1 MKGDVFMKTISIII
15 PCYNEET
22 VLPFYF
28 EAVDKILPTIEGY
41 RIDFILVNDGSK
53 DGTLSVMQKIYRER
67 DDVNIVNLSR
77 NFGQNPALTA
87 GLASS
92 KSDYVIMMD
101 ADLQDPVTMI
111 PRICEKFSEGYE
123 VVNPHR
129 AQRQTDTLFK
139 RNTAAFFYRFTNS
152 LEGKEV
158 LPSNVN
164 CFRGL
169 SRRAVDRIM
178 ALPEKDRLLVN
189 EIPLVGFKTCQI
201 DFERE
206 KRKAG
211 KSKYNI
217 KKMVNYAFDIISS
230 GTAKPLYFPI
240 KAGALSSLFFLGS
253 SLLLLVFY
261 FLGHYQVLSFD
272 IQPLIIFLILS
283 FVFFGISVLLFFI
296 GLLGIYLH
304 NVVINTRDRPTYCI
318 DYLYRKEDKEKDE

>member
-1 MKGDVFMKTISIII
+1 MKTVSIII

-22 VLPFYF
+22 VLPIYF
-28 EAVDKILPTIEGY
+28 EAVDKVIAGIEGFQV
-41 RIDFILVNDGSK
+41 DFILVNDGSK
-53 DGTLSVMQKIYRER
+53 DKTLDVMKELYRKR
-67 DDVNIVNLSR
+67 NDVNIVNLSR

-92 KSDYVIMMD
+92 TSDYVIMMD

-111 PRICEKFSEGYE
+111 PKICAKFAEGFE

-129 AQRQTDTLFK
+129 ASRQTDTSFK

-152 LEGKEV
+152 LEGREI
-158 LPSNVN
+158 LPANVN

-169 SRRAVDRIM
+169 SRRAVDVIM

-217 KKMVNYAFDIISS
+217 KKMINYAFDIISS
-230 GTAKPLYFPI
+230 GTTKPLYLPI
-240 KAGALSSLFFLGS
+240 KVGAVSSGVFFLS
-253 SLLLLVFY
+253 SLLLMIFY
-261 FLGHYQVLSFD
+261 FLGHYGVLSFD
-272 IQPLIIFLILS
+272 VAPLALFTVIS
-283 FVFFGISVLLFFI
+283 FVLFGIAVLLFFI
-296 GLLGIYLH
+296 GLLSIYLH
-304 NVVINTRDRPTYCI
+304 NILINTRDRPTYCI
-318 DYLYRKEDKEKDE
+318 DYIYRKEEKE

>member
-1 MKGDVFMKTISIII
+1 MKTVSIIL

-22 VLPFYF
+22 VLPYYF
-28 EAVDKILPTIEGY
+28 EAVDKVLPTIEGFSF
-41 RIDFILVNDGSK
+41 DFILVNDGSK
-53 DGTLSVMQKIYRER
+53 DKTLETMEKLYQER
-67 DDVNIVNLSR
+67 NDINIVNLSR

-101 ADLQDPVTMI
+101 ADLQDPITMI
-111 PRICEKFSEGYE
+111 SKICDKFAQGYD

-129 AQRQTDTLFK
+129 ASRKTDTRFK
-139 RNTAAFFYRFTNS
+139 RNSAAFFYRFTNS

-189 EIPLVGFKTCQI
+189 EIPLVGFKTCQT

-206 KRKAG
+206 KRRAG
-211 KSKYNI
+211 KSKYNV

-230 GTAKPLYFPI
+230 GTTKPLYLPI
-240 KAGALSSLFFLGS
+240 KAGAILTAFFS
-253 SLLLLVFY
+253 FAFVMLLLFY
-261 FLGHYQVLSFD
+261 FLGHFQVLTFD
-272 IQPLIIFLILS
+272 IQPLVLFLILA
-283 FVFFGISVLLFFI
+283 GIFLGVSILLFFI
-296 GLLGIYLH
+296 GILALYLH

-318 DYLYRKEDKEKDE
+318 DYIFRKEDKEK

>member
-1 MKGDVFMKTISIII
+1 MKTVSIIL

-22 VLPFYF
+22 VLPYYF
-28 EAVDKILPTIEGY
+28 EAVDEVLPTIEGFSF
-41 RIDFILVNDGSK
+41 DFILVNDGSK
-53 DGTLSVMQKIYRER
+53 DGTLQTMKKIYEER

-101 ADLQDPVTMI
+101 ADLQDPISMI
-111 PRICEKFSEGYE
+111 AKICAKFEEGYD

-129 AQRQTDTLFK
+129 ASRQTDTYFK
-139 RNTAAFFYRFTNS
+139 RNSAAFFYRFTNS

-230 GTAKPLYFPI
+230 GTTKPLYLPI
-240 KAGALSSLFFLGS
+240 KAGAIASAFFAFVFVV
-253 SLLLLVFY
+253 LLLFY
-261 FLGHYQVLSFD
+261 FLGHFQVLTFD
-272 IQPLIIFLILS
+272 SGPLVLFLILS
-283 FVFFGISVLLFFI
+283 GVFLGISVLLFFI
-296 GLLGIYLH
+296 GILALYLH
-304 NVVINTRDRPTYCI
+304 NVVINTRNRPTYCI
-318 DYLYRKEDKEKDE
+318 DYIFRKEDKNE